1 MPPSKQT
8 SSLATRSNHY
18 CPVHNLPSE
27 ILHIVCSHLKPTDVA
42 NLRLASSV
50 VAPIGLQYLVPEMKF
65 AVAEGSFRKLDA
77 IAAHPVVSKYVTSF
91 LYQADK
97 LEILSEEHWREE
109 ARSVD
114 RIRSSLD
121 LRPRYMLRSHTG
133 NYPSDCPVSQFRY
146 TKKQLKEGFRA
157 YQGLCDFQGRGDQ
170 FDRRIVTAMKKLPNL
185 KELTMLALTWP
196 DPEVS
201 EKDFAPALVR
211 VYQPDTKEWPVGLA
225 AMRSLLIG
233 AYCAGLKIERFRCE
247 QVNWRILK
255 QKNDVFEVM
264 KKSLRHLREL
274 SITFSFGADQAVHEP
289 GVVRTDEKCSTY
301 LRDSGRLKEFV
312 TSAPDLECLEIR
324 FTCSE
329 YDLLTKFEYVVGDF
343 YWPSLR
349 VVKLGI
355 IQVAEDQFVGF
366 FERHACTIKDL
377 CMIDLSLSLGSWCS
391 VFERL
396 RLVLELDSLD
406 LSGVLSSDSDYLNF
420 NGELDDLVKLRMGIE
435 SYLLGDGTDRKVP
448 LNDYLRILWGDDF
461 WQRGL
466 VR

>member
-1 MPPSKQT
+1 MPPSEQTPSMPT
-8 SSLATRSNHY
+8 SSNH

-50 VAPIGLQYLVPEMKF
+50 VAPIGLQYLVPEIKL

-109 ARSVD
+109 ARSLD
-114 RIRSSLD
+114 RIQSFLD
-121 LRPRYMLRSHTG
+121 LRPRYMLRSCTG
-133 NYPSDCPVSQFRY
+133 NYPLDCPVSQFHY

-170 FDRRIVTAMKKLPNL
+170 FHRKIITAMKKLPNL

-201 EKDFAPALVR
+201 EKDFAPGLVR
-211 VYQPDTKEWPVGLA
+211 VYQADTKEWPVGLA

-233 AYCAGLKIERFRCE
+233 AYCAGLKIERLRCE

-255 QKNDVFEVM
+255 QKNDVFEAM
-264 KKSLRHLREL
+264 KRSLRHLREL
-274 SITFSFGADQAVHEP
+274 SITFSFDADQAVHDP
-289 GVVRTDEKCSTY
+289 GVVRTDEKCSRY
-301 LRDSGRLKEFV
+301 LRNSGRLKEFV

-324 FTCSE
+324 FTWSE
-329 YDLLTKFEYVVGDF
+329 YDLLTEFQHVVGDF

-349 VVKLGI
+349 VVKLGTI
-355 IQVAEDQFVGF
+355 KVAEDPFVAF

-377 CMIDLSLSLGSWCS
+377 CMIDLSLSLGSWWS

-396 RLVLELDSLD
+396 RLVLKLDSMD
-406 LSGVLSSDSDYLNF
+406 LSGFLESNSEYLNF
-420 NGELDDLVKLRMGIE
+420 NGELDGLELKLRMGIE

-448 LNDYLRILWGDDF
+448 LNDYR
-461 WQRGL
+461 
-466 VR
+466 